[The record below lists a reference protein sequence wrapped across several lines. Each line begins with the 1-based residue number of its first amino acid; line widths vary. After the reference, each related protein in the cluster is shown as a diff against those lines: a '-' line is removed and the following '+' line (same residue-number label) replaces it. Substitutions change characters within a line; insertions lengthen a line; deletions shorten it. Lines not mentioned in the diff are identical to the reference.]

1 MANQFA
7 SISSAAGILK
17 NWYAGALISQFNDQ
31 IPLWK
36 NIEKGREKAAG
47 LQVIRALKVRR
58 NPGVGSTSDGGVL
71 PKIGQQTTVQAAI
84 AYKFNYLRFG
94 VTGPMLKASQ
104 GDKGA
109 FVSIMEYEM
118 EQGLLD
124 FKTNFNRQLF
134 GDGRGQIATVAANAV
149 ATNVITATGIESTMP
164 GNLYLD
170 VGVVIDIY
178 TSAGVLVASGLQ
190 ITAMSGTDTATITLS
205 ANVTCSATDLIILSG
220 SYGNDVQGLLYTL
233 GSTQTST
240 IYSVDRSTYN
250 TFQSNI
256 VNANGGQLTLDL
268 LQQAWNEG
276 RRRGDAK
283 YDALF
288 CDYNSERFYNKLLVV
303 DKRYIG
309 KVPGDGT
316 FSNKESSYLE
326 YGGVA
331 IVPDKD
337 SYRRFFML
345 DTKHWK
351 KYVLSELEWADETGS
366 YMIAQV
372 SSDQFEI
379 RLRHLA
385 NLFCE
390 KPSAQAVLRN
400 YVSP

>member
-17 NWYAGALISQFNDQ
+17 NWYAGALVSQFNDQ

-36 NIEKGREKAAG
+36 NIEKGREKSAG

-134 GDGRGQIATVAANAV
+134 GDGSGQIATVAANAV

-178 TSAGVLVASGLQ
+178 TSAGVLVSSGLQ
-190 ITAMSGTDTATITLS
+190 VTAISGTDTVTLTLS
-205 ANVTCSATDLIILSG
+205 ANVTTSATDLIILSG
-220 SYGNDVQGLLYTL
+220 SYQNDVQGLLYTL

-240 IYSVDRSTYN
+240 IYSVDRSTY
-250 TFQSNI
+250 TSYQSNI
-256 VNANGGQLTLDL
+256 INANGGQLTLDL

-283 YDALF
+283 YNAVF

-303 DKRYIG
+303 DRRYVG

-326 YGGVA
+326 YGGVP
-331 IVPDKD
+331 ITPDKD
-337 SYRRFFML
+337 SFRRFFFL
-345 DTKHWK
+345 DTNQWK

>member
-17 NWYAGALISQFNDQ
+17 NWYAGALVSQFNDQ

-36 NIEKGREKAAG
+36 HIEKGREKSAG

-58 NPGVGSTSDGGVL
+58 NPGVGSTSDGGTL

-109 FVSIMEYEM
+109 FVSVMEYEM

-134 GDGRGQIATVAANAV
+134 GDGSGQIATVSANAV
-149 ATNVITATGIESTMP
+149 ATNVITATGIESTMDA
-164 GNLYLD
+164 NTYLD

-178 TSAGVLVASGLQ
+178 TSAGVLVSSGLQ
-190 ITAMSGTDTATITLS
+190 ITDISGTSTCTLTLS

-220 SYGNDVQGLLYTL
+220 SYNNDVQGLLTTL
-233 GSTQTST
+233 SNTQTSS
-240 IYSVDRSTYN
+240 IYSINRSQYPVY
-250 TFQSNI
+250 QSNVI
-256 VNANGGQLTLDL
+256 NANGGQLTLDL
-268 LQQAWNEG
+268 MQQAWNEG

-283 YDALF
+283 YDAVF
-288 CDYNSERFYNKLLVV
+288 CDFASERFYNKLLVV

-316 FSNKESSYLE
+316 FSNKDSSYLE
-326 YGGVA
+326 FGGVA

-337 SYRRFFML
+337 SLRRFWFL
-345 DTKHWK
+345 DSKTWK

-366 YMIAQV
+366 YMIAQT
-372 SSDQFEI
+372 SADQFEI

-390 KPSAQAVLRN
+390 KPSANAVLRN

>member
-17 NWYAGALISQFNDQ
+17 NWYAGALVSQFNDN

-36 NIEKGREKAAG
+36 NIEKGREKSAG

-58 NPGVGSTSDGGVL
+58 NPGVGSTSDGGTL

-134 GDGRGQIATVAANAV
+134 GDGSGQIATVAANAV

-178 TSAGVLVASGLQ
+178 TSAGVLVSSGLQ
-190 ITAMSGTDTATITLS
+190 VTAISGTDTVTLTLS
-205 ANVTCSATDLIILSG
+205 ANVTCSANDLIILSG

-233 GSTQTST
+233 GSTQTTT
-240 IYSVDRSTYN
+240 IYSVDRSSYTSY
-250 TFQSNI
+250 QSNI
-256 VNANGGQLTLDL
+256 INSNGGQLTLDL
-268 LQQAWNEG
+268 MQQAWNEG

-283 YDALF
+283 YDAVF
-288 CDYNSERFYNKLLVV
+288 CDFNSERFYNKLLVV

-316 FSNKESSYLE
+316 FSNKDSTYLE
-326 YGGVA
+326 YGGIPIVA
-331 IVPDKD
+331 DKD
-337 SYRRFFML
+337 SFRRFFFL

-372 SSDQFEI
+372 SADQFEI

-400 YVSP
+400 YISP